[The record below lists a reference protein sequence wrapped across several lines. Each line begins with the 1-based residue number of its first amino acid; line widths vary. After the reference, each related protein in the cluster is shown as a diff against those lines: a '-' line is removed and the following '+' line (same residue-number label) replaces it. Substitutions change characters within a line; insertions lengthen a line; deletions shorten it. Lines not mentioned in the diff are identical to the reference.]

1 MAKTIV
7 FKFGGASVKDA
18 ESVKNLAEIL
28 RNRLRNSTL
37 LVISAMGKT
46 TNALEKLLQL
56 RLDNSDLSSNYTIL
70 KNFHL
75 EICQSLF
82 PSGHPV
88 FSRVEN
94 LFVQLSHE
102 LEKPI
107 SPENYDEAYDRIICF
122 GELISSRIVAEYL
135 CETGLIVVWQDARE
149 LIKTDS
155 NFRFANVDW
164 VNTRQKTK
172 KILEPVLEKFPVMTQ
187 GFIGSN
193 SAGKPTTLGREGS
206 DFSAAILA
214 SCLDARSVTIWKDVP
229 GVLNADP
236 KLFPE
241 SVLFDE
247 LDYLQAAQ
255 MTFYGATV
263 IHPKTIKPLANRKI
277 PLFVRSFLKP
287 DEPGTKIHDTGAPN
301 LLPTII
307 LKQNQVLV
315 TFRVTDFT
323 FLNESHIHVI
333 YQQLD
338 ELKLQVNLLQTTAMG
353 VSLVLDDQLFKLEK
367 LILALK
373 SRFTIRYNDG
383 LELLTVLNPQLADLN
398 SFSNDRELL
407 LEQSSRHAFQIVR
420 RAEKK

>member
-18 ESVKNLAEIL
+18 ESIKNLAEIL

-46 TNALEKLLQL
+46 TNALEKLLQF
-56 RLDNSDLSSNYTIL
+56 RLDNLDISSNYTIL

-75 EICQSLF
+75 EICQALF

-88 FSRVEN
+88 FSRVKN

-135 CETGLIVVWQDARE
+135 CEIGLIVVWQDARE

-164 VNTRQKTK
+164 EKTRK
-172 KILEPVLEKFPVMTQ
+172 KSKKMLEPVLEKFPVITQ
-187 GFIGSN
+187 GFIGSD
-193 SAGKPTTLGREGS
+193 SGGKTTTLGREGS

-277 PLFVRSFLKP
+277 PLFVKSFLKP
-287 DEPGTKIHDTGAPN
+287 DESGTKIHDTGAPN

-307 LKQNQVLV
+307 LKQNQILV

-373 SRFTIRYNDG
+373 GSFTIRYNDG

-398 SFSNDRELL
+398 LFTKDREVL

-420 RAEKK
+420 R

>member
-18 ESVKNLAEIL
+18 ESIKNLAEIL

-56 RLDNSDLSSNYTIL
+56 RLGNLDISSNYTIL

-75 EICQSLF
+75 EICQALF

-135 CETGLIVVWQDARE
+135 CEIGLIVVWQDARE

-164 VNTRQKTK
+164 EKTRK
-172 KILEPVLEKFPVMTQ
+172 KSKKMLEPVLEKFPVITQ
-187 GFIGSN
+187 GFIGSD
-193 SAGKPTTLGREGS
+193 SGGKTTTLGREGS

-287 DEPGTKIHDTGAPN
+287 DESGTKIHDTGAPN

-307 LKQNQVLV
+307 LKQKQILV

-373 SRFTIRYNDG
+373 GSFTIRYNDG

-398 SFSNDRELL
+398 LFTKDREVL

-420 RAEKK
+420 R

>member
-1 MAKTIV
+1 
-7 FKFGGASVKDA
+7 
-18 ESVKNLAEIL
+18 
-28 RNRLRNSTL
+28 
-37 LVISAMGKT
+37 
-46 TNALEKLLQL
+46 
-56 RLDNSDLSSNYTIL
+56 
-70 KNFHL
+70 
-75 EICQSLF
+75 
-82 PSGHPV
+82 
-88 FSRVEN
+88 
-94 LFVQLSHE
+94 
-102 LEKPI
+102 
-107 SPENYDEAYDRIICF
+107 
-122 GELISSRIVAEYL
+122 
-135 CETGLIVVWQDARE
+135 
-149 LIKTDS
+149 
-155 NFRFANVDW
+155 
-164 VNTRQKTK
+164 
-172 KILEPVLEKFPVMTQ
+172 MTQ

-193 SAGKPTTLGREGS
+193 SAEKPTTLGREGS
-206 DFSAAILA
+206 DFTAAILA

-287 DEPGTKIHDTGAPN
+287 NESGTKIHDTGAPN
-301 LLPTII
+301 LLPTIV

-353 VSLVLDDQLFKLEK
+353 VSIVLDDQLFKLEK
-367 LILALK
+367 LILAFK

-398 SFSNDRELL
+398 SFNKDREVL
-407 LEQSSRHAFQIVR
+407 LEQSSRHASQIVR
-420 RAEKK
+420 R

>member
-18 ESVKNLAEIL
+18 ESIKNLAEIL

-46 TNALEKLLQL
+46 TNALEKILQL
-56 RLDNSDLSSNYTIL
+56 RLDNLDISSNYTIL

-75 EICQSLF
+75 EICQALF

-88 FSRVEN
+88 FFRVEN

-135 CETGLIVVWQDARE
+135 CEIGLIVVWQDARE

-164 VNTRQKTK
+164 VDTKQKTK

-193 SAGKPTTLGREGS
+193 SAEKPTTLGREGS
-206 DFSAAILA
+206 DFTAAILA

-287 DEPGTKIHDTGAPN
+287 NESGTKIHDTGAPN
-301 LLPTII
+301 LLPTIV

-353 VSLVLDDQLFKLEK
+353 VSIVLDDQLFKLEK
-367 LILALK
+367 LILAFK

-398 SFSNDRELL
+398 SFNKDREVL

-420 RAEKK
+420 R